1 MSGEKQVDPKVANAS
16 SSSSVNEGAVI
27 SGRAADETL
36 DLIEKHGHEI
46 GELTPEKKK
55 KLKRKIYIHVLLLVT
70 FIDFMLYV
78 DKSTLGQA
86 TLLGLFKDTGLNNSE
101 YNNLNS
107 LFYTGK
113 SLYTPLPSQLTLQG
127 YIIGQIPGQL
137 LIQKLPLRTFISGII
152 FTWAIIVLLHCV
164 AQSYGAL
171 IPLRFFLG
179 FVESAVIPALEIT
192 MAMFFTP
199 EELHQVQP
207 LFYTSCIGSPMF
219 TGLVSYGL
227 LYSKASTSP
236 WKFFMII
243 TGGISLVLSVITWF
257 WYPNNPATAWFL
269 TTEQKVH
276 TIRRIHESTRSSI
289 EQKTFKR
296 HQFMECLKDPISWLF
311 AFSGFTLMLANNLPY
326 QQSLLF
332 LDLGVSPL
340 GSTLVWVASGG
351 FAILACITA
360 SLLIRF
366 FPGHSAW
373 WAALWCVPCIASSI
387 GMVTIPWGNTIPML
401 ACLLLPPNCFA
412 QTWIISV
419 GWVSSSCAG
428 HTKRLTRNAMFMVLY
443 GISNIISPQLWKTGG
458 PRYYPAWIVQIV
470 ASFTLTPILLLTIRF
485 ILSKRNKERR
495 QWIAEQEALG
505 NHGEGYVEQVVDGE
519 AVKVKVDVSM
529 LDLTDLENK
538 YFLYPL

>member
-1 MSGEKQVDPKVANAS
+1 MSDEKQVDPKVANAS
-16 SSSSVNEGAVI
+16 SSSSLNEGAVI

-36 DLIEKHGHEI
+36 DLIEKHGHEV

-107 LFYTGK
+107 LFYTG
-113 SLYTPLPSQLTLQG
+113 

-152 FTWAIIVLLHCV
+152 FTWAVIVLLHCV

-192 MAMFFTP
+192 MSMFFTP

-276 TIRRIHESTRSSI
+276 TIRRIHETTRSSI
-289 EQKTFKR
+289 EQKTFKK
-296 HQFMECLKDPISWLF
+296 HQFIECLKDPISWLF

-470 ASFTLTPILLLTIRF
+470 ASFTLTPILLITIRF

-495 QWIAEQEALG
+495 LWIAEQEALG

-519 AVKVKVDVSM
+519 TVKVKVDVSM